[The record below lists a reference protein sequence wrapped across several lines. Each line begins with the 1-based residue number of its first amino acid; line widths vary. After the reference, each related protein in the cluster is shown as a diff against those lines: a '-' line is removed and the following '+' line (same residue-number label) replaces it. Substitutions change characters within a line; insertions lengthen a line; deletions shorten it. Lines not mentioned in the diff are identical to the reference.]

1 MNLCIDWGNTR
12 VKAATFEQEKL
23 IEAYNFSQEEA
34 LEHIIRIV
42 ERSGIS
48 NSIISSVTLHPE
60 ELVSFLKA
68 NTYCIV
74 LDAHTPLP
82 VMNAYSS
89 AETLGADRVALA
101 VAADGRYPA
110 QNTLVISVGT
120 AITYNFV
127 NEKRIFRGGAI
138 SPGMRLRF
146 TALHSG
152 TGKLP
157 VVDES
162 GELILLG
169 YDTETGIRSG
179 VMNGIVYE
187 IDGMIAAYA
196 LQYPG
201 MKVVLSGGDAGFFAD
216 KLKSVIFADS
226 NFLLKGLN
234 LILQH
239 NAR

>member
-23 IEAYNFSQEEA
+23 VTSYNFSQEEA
-34 LEHIIRIV
+34 LEHITGITASSAISKSIV
-42 ERSGIS
+42 
-48 NSIISSVTLHPE
+48 SSVAGHPE
-60 ELVSFLKA
+60 ELISFLKA
-68 NTYCIV
+68 NTHCIV

-110 QNTLVISVGT
+110 QDTLVISVGT

-127 NEKRIFRGGAI
+127 NEKRTFRGGAI
-138 SPGMRLRF
+138 SPGMRMRF
-146 TALHSG
+146 AALHSG
-152 TGKLP
+152 TDKLP
-157 VVDES
+157 ETDEK

-179 VMNGIVYE
+179 VMNGILCE
-187 IDGMIAAYA
+187 IEGMIAAYA
-196 LQYPG
+196 QQYPG
-201 MKVVLSGGDAGFFAD
+201 MKTVLTGGDAGFFAD